1 MNTES
6 TKFVWVLRDAQS
18 GEPFASQD
26 SEPEGS
32 EFPVQWNFME
42 CYWAKERVQIV
53 P

>member
-26 SEPEGS
+26 AEPEGS

-42 CYWAKERVQIV
+42 CYWANERVLA
-53 P
+53 